1 MNWYLY
7 ALKKY
12 AVFSGRAQRQ
22 EYWYFFLINLI
33 ITLALGIVDH
43 LLQTPGAED
52 GTGMLGGIYSL
63 AVLLPSLAV
72 GARRLHDIG
81 RSGWWMLL
89 VLVPILGFIVLV
101 IFFVQDGQP
110 GENEYGLNPKEEP
123 GMGRMS
129 V

>member
-22 EYWYFFLINLI
+22 EYWYFFLINLV
-33 ITLALGIVDH
+33 ITLALGVVDH
-43 LLQTPGAED
+43 LLQTPGVEE

-110 GENEYGLNPKEEP
+110 GENEYGLNPKEDP
-123 GMGRMS
+123 GMGRIS

>member
-12 AVFSGRAQRQ
+12 TVFAGRAQRQ
-22 EYWYFFLINLI
+22 EYWYFFLINLV

-43 LLQTPGAED
+43 LLNTPGSED
-52 GTGMLGGIYSL
+52 GTGLLGGVYSL
-63 AVLLPSLAV
+63 AVLLPSVAV
-72 GARRLHDIG
+72 GIRRLHDIG

-89 VLVPILGFIVLV
+89 SLIPVLGFLVLLY
-101 IFFVQDGQP
+101 FFVQDGQP
-110 GENEYGLNPKEEP
+110 GTNEYGPNPKENND
-123 GMGRMS
+123 MGQMM